1 MTPRSTQPN
10 QPQAPNYGGWVP
22 PPNTSVP
29 GGRGPHTGG
38 IDPYVPQGPAVG
50 GYGSAGPDGS
60 GLHGMTGIGA
70 GYGRGQM
77 GGGYGVPGAPNPQGQ
92 GGGFAGGFRG
102 MGGGQPRVIGDP
114 ATMGNPMLAQIL
126 RRGL

>member
-10 QPQAPNYGGWVP
+10 QPQSYGGWVP
-22 PPNTSVP
+22 PSNVTGSRDYNRPMQ
-29 GGRGPHTGG
+29 TGG
-38 IDPYVPQGPAVG
+38 IDPYVPQG
-50 GYGSAGPDGS
+50 
-60 GLHGMTGIGA
+60 GLNVIGDPHGMTGIGA
-70 GYGRGQM
+70 PGYGRGQM
-77 GGGYGVPGAPNPQGQ
+77 GGGFVPGAPNPQGQ